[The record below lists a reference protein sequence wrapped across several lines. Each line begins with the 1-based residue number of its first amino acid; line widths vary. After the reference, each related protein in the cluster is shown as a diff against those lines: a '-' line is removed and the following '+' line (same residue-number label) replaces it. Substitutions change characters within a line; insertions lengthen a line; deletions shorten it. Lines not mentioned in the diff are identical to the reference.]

1 MGSKESQHE
10 QDHTTK
16 HHLDRLASVGQIA
29 AGIAHEVKN
38 PLTSVKGFLQLL
50 QKQAPHQY
58 IDIAQSELDN
68 AIATLQ
74 NLLQVSKPDL
84 ENEQLSAINTC
95 VEIESLLSLFQDQMY
110 RIQFHVDLKDTT
122 TMILG
127 KRNLLKKALF
137 NLIKNA
143 IEAIPDKGEVFIQH
157 SREKDRSVIVIRDT
171 GTGIP
176 KAKLPLLGT
185 PFFSTKDDGTGMGL
199 TQVFSTVYQHEGT
212 IDVQSGDQGTTFM
225 ISVPITEHKKRKGGF
240 NVELIYDGASTKVHF
255 FEENKEKFE
264 ELLLSSTANL
274 SQKMHE
280 INNQGQIDL
289 IANAHKIAMFV
300 VREQEHE
307 LILFAKQE
315 GRNWAK
321 HSLQLAF
328 KLEWIQAVRS
338 AIWYLISNYVKNTT
352 VEMSVEEVFDLERQ
366 VNDSLDNFLT
376 YFFLS
381 YSEVK
386 DELLRSH
393 RDMIE
398 DLSVPIIPLSDT
410 ISVLP
415 LVGSIDTY
423 RAKKV
428 QEKVLNQ
435 IGELKLKRI
444 IIDVS
449 GVAFMDTAVVSH
461 LFKIFEGIHI
471 MGCKPVLTG
480 IRAEIAN
487 TIVNLGI
494 PLADKVDIKST
505 LQQAIM
511 DYGLHPQPSKV

>member
-1 MGSKESQHE
+1 LGSKEQQENLDRAS
-10 QDHTTK
+10 TR

-68 AIATLQ
+68 ALSTLQ

-84 ENEQLSAINTC
+84 ENEPLSAINIC
-95 VEIESLLSLFQDQMY
+95 VDMEAMLSLFQDQMY
-110 RIQFHVDLKDTT
+110 RIDFKINLRDTST
-122 TMILG
+122 KILG

-137 NLIKNA
+137 NLVKNA
-143 IEAIPDKGEVFIQH
+143 IEAIPEKGKVYIEH
-157 SREKDRSVIVIRDT
+157 YLDRDRSIITIRDT

-176 KAKLPLLGT
+176 KDKLSMLGT

-199 TQVFSTVYQHEGT
+199 TQVFSTIYQHEGT
-212 IDVQSGDQGTTFM
+212 IDVKSGENGTTFI
-225 ISVPITEHKKRKGGF
+225 ISLPITERRGRKGGY
-240 NVELIYDGASTKVHF
+240 NVDLIYKDRTNKEQF
-255 FEENKEKFE
+255 FEDNKGKFE
-264 ELLLSSTANL
+264 EMLLSSTA
-274 SQKMHE
+274 SITERTDE
-280 INNQGQIDL
+280 INAQGHFDL
-289 IANAHKIAMFV
+289 IANAYRLAMYI

-328 KLEWIQAVRS
+328 KLEWVQAVRS
-338 AIWYLISNYVKNTT
+338 VIWHFISSYVKNTD
-352 VEMSVEEVFDLERQ
+352 VEYSVEDVFDTERQ
-366 VNDSLDNFLT
+366 VNDSLDRFLN

-398 DLSVPIIPLSDT
+398 DLSVPIIPLTDT
-410 ISVLP
+410 ISILP

-423 RAKKV
+423 RARKV
-428 QEKVLNQ
+428 QEKVLKQ
-435 IGELKLKRI
+435 IGDLKIKRL

-449 GVAFMDTAVVSH
+449 GVAYMDTSVVSH

-471 MGCKPVLTG
+471 MGCRPVLTG

-505 LQQAIM
+505 LEQAIS
-511 DYGLHPQPSKV
+511 DYGLKTAN